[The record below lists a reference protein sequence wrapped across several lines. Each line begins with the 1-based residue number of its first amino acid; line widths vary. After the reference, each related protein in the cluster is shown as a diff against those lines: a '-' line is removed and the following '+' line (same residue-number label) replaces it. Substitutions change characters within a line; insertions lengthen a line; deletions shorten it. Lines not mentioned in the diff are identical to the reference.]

1 MARDLKKRA
10 EALIEKLNGN
20 VEYETENERIV
31 KQARG
36 TMRKIR
42 NLQKEFIAVNLA
54 VVSSVVKND
63 KEIIE
68 LVKDSVSCAKT
79 IEKVIFYKK
88 KEEV

>member
-1 MARDLKKRA
+1 
-10 EALIEKLNGN
+10 
-20 VEYETENERIV
+20 
-31 KQARG
+31 
-36 TMRKIR
+36 MRKIR